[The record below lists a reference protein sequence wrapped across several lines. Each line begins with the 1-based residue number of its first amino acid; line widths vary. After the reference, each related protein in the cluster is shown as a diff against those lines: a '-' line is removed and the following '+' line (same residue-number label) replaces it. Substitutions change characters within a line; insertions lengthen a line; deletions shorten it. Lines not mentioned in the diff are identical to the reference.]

1 MVRPLILSGVV
12 IVGALSTAAAALQQ
26 GASAQQAG
34 QQAPRVIQVDKI
46 RDNLYVMKGGG
57 GNSAVFITSTGVVV
71 VDTKNPGWGQPL
83 LDGIKAVTDKPVTMI
98 INTHTHGDHVS
109 GNVEFPA
116 TVEVVTHENTR
127 KNMEAMRPA
136 SFVAPAAGGPAPNIF
151 VQNNRRGMAARTYKD
166 SLTLGRGA
174 DQIEL
179 RYFGRAHTNGDTFVV
194 FPSLRVMHVADVF
207 PNQGPP
213 GMDSNNGGSG
223 VEYAATVKKAADF
236 ADRNNIDV
244 IVNGHR
250 DTTSTRAELR
260 EYVQFVTDYVTH
272 AQGAKKGGKS
282 VEDAVSSWK
291 SPEKYKGYSTMPNAV
306 RDTANF
312 MLIYQ
317 ATY

>member
-1 MVRPLILSGVV
+1 MTRRLVLAGVV
-12 IVGALSTAAAALQQ
+12 VCGAASATVGALQQAAAPPQD
-26 GASAQQAG
+26 G
-34 QQAPRVIQVDKI
+34 QIARVVQVDKI

-57 GNSAVFITSTGVVV
+57 GNSIVFITTTGVVV

-83 LDGIKAVTDKPVTMI
+83 LDGIKTVTDKPITTI

-116 TVEVVTHENTR
+116 NVEVVTHENTK

-136 SFVAPAAGGPAPNIF
+136 SFVAPAAGGPPPNIF
-151 VQNNRRGMAARTYKD
+151 VQNNGRGMPKRTYKD
-166 SLTLGRGA
+166 SLTIGRGA

-179 RYFGRAHTNGDTFVV
+179 HYFGRAHTNGDTFVL
-194 FPSLRVMHVADVF
+194 FPSLRVMHAADVF

-223 VEYAATVKKAADF
+223 VEFAGTVKKAVDF
-236 ADRNNIDV
+236 ADRNNVEV

-250 DTTSTRAELR
+250 DTTSTRAQMR
-260 EYVQFVTDYVTH
+260 EYVDFVTDYVKH
-272 AQGAKKGGKS
+272 AQDAKKAGKS

-291 SPEKYKGYSTMPNAV
+291 VPEKYKGYSTMPNAV
-306 RDTANF
+306 RDGANF
-312 MLIYQ
+312 RLIYQ
-317 ATY
+317 ETK

>member
-1 MVRPLILSGVV
+1 MSRRLTLAAIVV
-12 IVGALSTAAAALQQ
+12 IGVLSTAVGALQRGAAAPP
-26 GASAQQAG
+26 AG
-34 QQAPRVIQVDKI
+34 TEGPRVVQVDKI

-57 GNSAVFITSTGVVV
+57 GNSTVFITSTGVIV

-83 LDGIKAVTDKPVTMI
+83 LDGIKTVTDKPVTTI

-116 TVEVVTHENTR
+116 TVEVVTHENTK

-136 SFVAPAAGGPAPNIF
+136 SFVAPPAGGPAPNIF
-151 VQNNRRGMAARTYKD
+151 VQNNGRGMPKRTYKE
-166 SLTLGRGA
+166 SLTIGRGA
-174 DQIEL
+174 EQVEL
-179 RYFGRAHTNGDTFVV
+179 HYFGRAHTNGDTFVV
-194 FPSLRVMHVADVF
+194 FPSLRVMHAADVF
-207 PNQGPP
+207 PNQGAP

-223 VEYAATVKKAADF
+223 VEFAGTVRKAADF

-260 EYVQFVTDYVTH
+260 DYVQFVTDYVKY
-272 AQGAKKGGKS
+272 AQDAKKAGKS
-282 VEDAVSSWK
+282 VEDAAGSWK
-291 SPEKYKGYSTMPNAV
+291 TPDKYKGYSTMPNAV

-312 MLIYQ
+312 KLIYGE
-317 ATY
+317 TR

>member
-1 MVRPLILSGVV
+1 VHYADRAIG
-12 IVGALSTAAAALQQ
+12 
-26 GASAQQAG
+26 GASVRLSRRAG
-34 QQAPRVIQVDKI
+34 WPTQNAFETDSGR
-46 RDNLYVMKGGG
+46 RRCR
-57 GNSAVFITSTGVVV
+57 SADHFC
-71 VDTKNPGWGQPL
+71 
-83 LDGIKAVTDKPVTMI
+83 
-98 INTHTHGDHVS
+98 DHV
-109 GNVEFPA
+109 
-116 TVEVVTHENTR
+116 HC
-127 KNMEAMRPA
+127 
-136 SFVAPAAGGPAPNIF
+136 FVRF
-151 VQNNRRGMAARTYKD
+151 
-166 SLTLGRGA
+166 RGA

-272 AQGAKKGGKS
+272 AQAAKKAGKS

-317 ATY
+317 ETK